1 MGVFT
6 IILPDVGEGIAE
18 AELTEWHVK
27 IGDVVKE
34 DDVLAVVMT
43 DKAAIEVPSEK
54 EGTVT
59 WLAGEV
65 GDTIAIGAA
74 LVKLDVQ
81 DGGNEGANTKNDAHD
96 VVIEAASPAPPVI
109 EKPQAGPSVRKRAKE
124 AGVSLQDIT
133 GTGPAGRIT
142 HEDMDKFLAPVPSVQ
157 SQKVEVKQ
165 IKITGMRRKIAEK
178 MALSKSRIPHI
189 TIVEEV
195 DMTDLEDLRG
205 KLNAKYKDSRAKL
218 TILPFMMRAIV
229 EAVRAQPEINAHFDD
244 AANVVSQYSD
254 IHIGVATQTAA
265 GLSVPVVKNV
275 QTLALWDSA
284 QNMSQLS
291 ELARN
296 GKATRDDL
304 TGSTITI
311 TSLGALGAIA
321 STPIINHPEVAIV
334 GINKMAMRPMWD
346 GQQFQ
351 PRNMMNISCSFD
363 HRVIDGYDA
372 ALFVQ
377 KLKTLLET
385 PAMMFIEG

>member
-1 MGVFT
+1 MGVST

-18 AELTEWHVK
+18 AELTEWQVK
-27 IGDVVKE
+27 IGDIVKE
-34 DDVLAVVMT
+34 DDILAVVMT
-43 DKAAIEVPSEK
+43 DKAAIEVPSST

-65 GDTIAIGAA
+65 GDTVAIGAP

-81 DGGNEGANTKNDAHD
+81 GEGHGVTHD
-96 VVIEAASPAPPVI
+96 VTPEVIAEPVIPVTLAI

-124 AGVSLQDIT
+124 AGVSLLDIT
-133 GTGPAGRIT
+133 GTGPGGRIL
-142 HEDMDKFLAPVPSVQ
+142 HEDIDQFLSPVVSAKPQ
-157 SQKVEVKQ
+157 SSEVKQ
-165 IKITGMRRKIAEK
+165 IKVTGMRRKIADK
-178 MALSKSRIPHI
+178 MALSKAHIPHI

-195 DMTDLEDLRG
+195 DMTNLEDLRS
-205 KLNAKYKDSRAKL
+205 KLNEKYKSSRAKL

-229 EAVRAQPEINAHFDD
+229 EAVRAQPEINAHYDD
-244 AANVVSQYSD
+244 VANIIAQHGNV
-254 IHIGVATQTAA
+254 HIGIATQTPA
-265 GLSVPVVKNV
+265 GLSVPVVKNA
-275 QTLALWDSA
+275 QSQNLWDSA
-284 QNMSQLS
+284 QNMLRLS

-321 STPIINHPEVAIV
+321 STPIINHPEVAII
-334 GINKMAMRPMWD
+334 GINKMAIRPMWD
-346 GQQFQ
+346 KQQFL
-351 PRNMMNISCSFD
+351 PRTMMNISCSFD

-377 KLKTLLET
+377 SLKTLLET
-385 PAMMFIEG
+385 PALLFIEG

>member
-1 MGVFT
+1 QT
-6 IILPDVGEGIAE
+6 ID
-18 AELTEWHVK
+18 
-27 IGDVVKE
+27 
-34 DDVLAVVMT
+34 
-43 DKAAIEVPSEK
+43 
-54 EGTVT
+54 
-59 WLAGEV
+59 
-65 GDTIAIGAA
+65 
-74 LVKLDVQ
+74 
-81 DGGNEGANTKNDAHD
+81 
-96 VVIEAASPAPPVI
+96 
-109 EKPQAGPSVRKRAKE
+109 
-124 AGVSLQDIT
+124 
-133 GTGPAGRIT
+133 
-142 HEDMDKFLAPVPSVQ
+142 
-157 SQKVEVKQ
+157 VKQ

-195 DMTDLEDLRG
+195 DMTNLEDLRG

-229 EAVRAQPEINAHFDD
+229 EAVHAQPEMNAHFDD
-244 AANVVSQYSD
+244 AANVVSQYSG
-254 IHIGVATQTAA
+254 INIGIATQTPA

-275 QTLALWDSA
+275 QALTLWDSA
-284 QNMSQLS
+284 KNMSQLS

-334 GINKMAMRPMWD
+334 GINKMAIRPMWD
-346 GQQFQ
+346 GHQFQ

>member
-1 MGVFT
+1 MGVST

-18 AELTEWHVK
+18 AELTEWQVK
-27 IGDVVKE
+27 IGDIVKE
-34 DDVLAVVMT
+34 DDILAVVMT
-43 DKAAIEVPSEK
+43 DKAAIEVPSST

-65 GDTIAIGAA
+65 GDTVAIGAP

-81 DGGNEGANTKNDAHD
+81 GEGHGVTHD
-96 VVIEAASPAPPVI
+96 VTPEVIAEPMIPTLAI

-124 AGVSLQDIT
+124 AGVSLLDIT
-133 GTGPAGRIT
+133 GTGPGGRIL
-142 HEDMDKFLAPVPSVQ
+142 HEDIDQFLSPVVSAKPQ
-157 SQKVEVKQ
+157 SSEVKQ
-165 IKITGMRRKIAEK
+165 IKVTGMRRKIADK
-178 MALSKSRIPHI
+178 MALSKAHIPHI

-195 DMTDLEDLRG
+195 DMTNLEDLRS
-205 KLNAKYKDSRAKL
+205 KLNEKYKSSRAKL

-229 EAVRAQPEINAHFDD
+229 EAVRAQPEINAHYDD
-244 AANVVSQYSD
+244 AANIIAQHGNV
-254 IHIGVATQTAA
+254 HIGIATQTPA
-265 GLSVPVVKNV
+265 GLSVPVVKNA
-275 QTLALWDSA
+275 QSQNLWDSA
-284 QNMSQLS
+284 QNMLRLS

-321 STPIINHPEVAIV
+321 STPIINYPEVAII
-334 GINKMAMRPMWD
+334 GINKMAIRPMWD
-346 GQQFQ
+346 KQQFL
-351 PRNMMNISCSFD
+351 PRTMMNISCSFD

-377 KLKTLLET
+377 SLKTLLET
-385 PAMMFIEG
+385 PALLFIEG

>member
-1 MGVFT
+1 MGVST

-18 AELTEWHVK
+18 AELTEWQVK
-27 IGDVVKE
+27 IGDIVKE
-34 DDVLAVVMT
+34 DDILAVVMT
-43 DKAAIEVPSEK
+43 DKAAIEVPSST

-65 GDTIAIGAA
+65 GDTVAIGAP

-81 DGGNEGANTKNDAHD
+81 GEGHGVTHD
-96 VVIEAASPAPPVI
+96 VTPEVIAESVIPVTLAI

-124 AGVSLQDIT
+124 AGVSLLDIT
-133 GTGPAGRIT
+133 GTGPGGRIL
-142 HEDMDKFLAPVPSVQ
+142 HEDIDQFLSPVVSAKPQ
-157 SQKVEVKQ
+157 SSEVKQ
-165 IKITGMRRKIAEK
+165 IKVTGMRRKIADK
-178 MALSKSRIPHI
+178 MALSKAHIPHI

-195 DMTDLEDLRG
+195 DMTNLEDLRS
-205 KLNAKYKDSRAKL
+205 KLNEKYKSSRAKL

-229 EAVRAQPEINAHFDD
+229 EAVRAQPEINAHYDD
-244 AANVVSQYSD
+244 AANIIAQHGNV
-254 IHIGVATQTAA
+254 HIGIATQTPA
-265 GLSVPVVKNV
+265 GLSVPVVKNA
-275 QTLALWDSA
+275 QSQNLWDSA
-284 QNMSQLS
+284 QNMLRLS

-321 STPIINHPEVAIV
+321 STPIINYPEVAII
-334 GINKMAMRPMWD
+334 GINKMAIRPMWD
-346 GQQFQ
+346 KQQFL
-351 PRNMMNISCSFD
+351 PRTMMNISCSFD

-377 KLKTLLET
+377 SLKTLLET
-385 PAMMFIEG
+385 PALLFIEG